1 MDNITAEE
9 FVNKLNP
16 DYIKTGIQ
24 EIWSNRSV
32 KIIKDFPVNI
42 NKNNVCKHLTS
53 KYIVNSSDLDGIYAD
68 CPRILVTEDDEG
80 DNIGICLDCIL
91 EEFQK

>member
-1 MDNITAEE
+1 MKSISVKD
-9 FVNKLNP
+9 FGNKLSA
-16 DYIKTGIQ
+16 DYIKTSLN
-24 EIWSNRSV
+24 EIWTNRSV
-32 KIIKDFPVNI
+32 KIIKDFPINI

-68 CPRILVTEDDEG
+68 CPRILVTDDDEG